1 MTPTHQPGGKL
12 LRLKA
17 VHDVVLYQKRLNSIP
32 ESKPTLYLEKKKTL
46 IEGAAKKEFEPT
58 FVKPDS
64 IKLKMMSTK
73 VEKQNHVEWKKG
85 AHRNTYGIRVN

>member
-17 VHDVVLYQKRLNSIP
+17 VHDFVLYQKRLNAIP
-32 ESKPTLYLEKKKTL
+32 ESKPTLYIYKKKKNTF

-64 IKLKMMSTK
+64 IKLRTMST
-73 VEKQNHVEWKKG
+73 
-85 AHRNTYGIRVN
+85 